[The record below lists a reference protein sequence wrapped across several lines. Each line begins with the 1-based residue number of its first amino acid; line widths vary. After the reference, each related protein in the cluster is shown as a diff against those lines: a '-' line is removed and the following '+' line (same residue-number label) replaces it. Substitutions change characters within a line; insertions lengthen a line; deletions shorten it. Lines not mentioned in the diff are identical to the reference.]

1 MSDGD
6 LVTTVLAAFEKWSA
20 DLRASAATKS
30 REDSDLPLAYNQQD
44 AARLLGIAATAL
56 RDLRLKG
63 EVEAVKL
70 GKRVIYP
77 RKSRREECGI
87 GHLPFSLRLSL
98 VICLGLSN
106 HLQHAIFGNAHGVCQ

>member
-20 DLRASAATKS
+20 DLRASVATKS

-56 RDLRLKG
+56 RDLRLSG
-63 EVEAVKL
+63 QVEGVKL

-77 RKSRREECGI
+77 RE
-87 GHLPFSLRLSL
+87 SLELLLEQKRKE
-98 VICLGLSN
+98 
-106 HLQHAIFGNAHGVCQ
+106 AHTQEANSKGEGAP

>member
-1 MSDGD
+1 MSDSE
-6 LVTTVLAAFEKWSA
+6 LVTTVLAAFEQWSA
-20 DLRASAATKS
+20 DLRASVATKS

-77 RKSRREECGI
+77 RKSLELFLERKLREASSQEASSKGE
-87 GHLPFSLRLSL
+87 GAP
-98 VICLGLSN
+98 
-106 HLQHAIFGNAHGVCQ
+106 